1 LTWVALEGVRF
12 RVLAYS
18 DDELVSHLR
27 VIERVSI
34 LDGKNVLAGG
44 IGAVM
49 TAPGQHGKGF
59 ATLALRES
67 ERLIFDEIR
76 AEIGVLLCL
85 PTLVPFYAKRRWQ
98 LITCPV
104 EIDQPTGAEIWS
116 ECAMLLP
123 EPGMQFTPKTFSLG
137 GLPF

>member
-1 LTWVALEGVRF
+1 LSWVAKEGVRF
-12 RVLAYS
+12 RVLVHS
-18 DDELVSHLR
+18 DNELVSHLR
-27 VIERVSI
+27 IIERVSI

-49 TAPGQHGKGF
+49 TAPGYHGKGF
-59 ATLALRES
+59 ASMALCES

-76 AEIGVLLCL
+76 ADIGVLLCL
-85 PTLVPFYAKRRWQ
+85 PTLVPFYRNRRWQ

-104 EIDQPTGAEIWS
+104 EIDQPNGPEIWS

-123 EPGMQFTPKTFSLG
+123 KPGMQFAPKTFSLG